1 MYCSFLAKHCDYKSL
16 CMLCAVLFSPTNC
29 CLICRK
35 EALDLQTAMA
45 RSLSGSSQ
53 DPSQLPSPSS
63 KPQDPKKYKPEET
76 KTTGEPI
83 ANSAEELG
91 QFPALLGSLE
101 VTSADEASKDRRKP
115 SKPPIYSKA
124 AIAAQLHSADEFP
137 TLAAATQIPEQSPSI
152 PPGFAAAARQP
163 SLAGS
168 QQTYRAKPP
177 PGFQT
182 SLMAKEKVKENVAP
196 LQEVPAAKP
205 EVKINS
211 IQERNQALVDKIRG
225 LLGYDKSKFDEFK
238 ALSGKFRQNAC
249 TATEY
254 YAHCCKLFGSNFS
267 QVFSEL
273 VDLLPDP
280 ERKKEL
286 LIAHQDAKITT
297 KQQGENKKKPGTSHK
312 KMATPAVWQNGATA
326 WNMETK
332 SNDISER
339 DFPSLPAAAK
349 RSFQPRYKTP
359 KSAAVLKE
367 AWIRGK

>member
-1 MYCSFLAKHCDYKSL
+1 MQYCFQYIIDH
-16 CMLCAVLFSPTNC
+16 
-29 CLICRK
+29 LICRK

-45 RSLSGSSQ
+45 LSLSGSLE

-63 KPQDPKKYKPEET
+63 RPQDAKKYKPEKN
-76 KTTGEPI
+76 KTTGVPV
-83 ANSAEELG
+83 ANSTEELA

-101 VTSADEASKDRRKP
+101 VTSVGETSKDSKKP

-124 AIAAQLHSADEFP
+124 AQLHSADDFP
-137 TLAAATQIPEQSPSI
+137 TLAASAKIPEQSPPI

-182 SLMAKEKVKENVAP
+182 PLVAKEKVKENVAP
-196 LQEVPAAKP
+196 LQVPAPNP
-205 EVKINS
+205 EVKMNS
-211 IQERNQALVDKIRG
+211 VQERNQVLVDKIKG

-254 YAHCCKLFGSNFS
+254 YAHCCELFGSNFS
-267 QVFSEL
+267 QVFTEL

-286 LIAHQDAKITT
+286 LTVHQDAKITE
-297 KQQGENKKKPGTSHK
+297 KQQGDNKIKAGKSHK
-312 KMATPAVWQNGATA
+312 KSTSAAWQSGVTA
-326 WNMETK
+326 WNVETK
-332 SNDISER
+332 ATGISER
-339 DFPSLPAAAK
+339 DFPSLPSTT
-349 RSFQPRYKTP
+349 RTSFQPRYKAP
-359 KSAAVLKE
+359 KSATVLKE

>member
-254 YAHCCKLFGSNFS
+254 YAHCCELFASNFS

-286 LIAHQDAKITT
+286 LIAHQDAKITA
-297 KQQGENKKKPGTSHK
+297 KQRGENKRKPGTSHE

>member
-1 MYCSFLAKHCDYKSL
+1 
-16 CMLCAVLFSPTNC
+16 
-29 CLICRK
+29 
-35 EALDLQTAMA
+35 MA

-76 KTTGEPI
+76 KTTGEPVG
-83 ANSAEELG
+83 NNAEELG

-101 VTSADEASKDRRKP
+101 VTSVDKASKDSRKP
-115 SKPPIYSKA
+115 SSKPPIYSKA

-137 TLAAATQIPEQSPSI
+137 TLAASAQIPEQSPGI
-152 PPGFAAAARQP
+152 PPGFAAAARQQ

-168 QQTYRAKPP
+168 QQTYRSKPP

-182 SLMAKEKVKENVAP
+182 PLVAKEKVKENVAP

-205 EVKINS
+205 EVKMNS
-211 IQERNQALVDKIRG
+211 VQERNQALVDKIRG

-254 YAHCCKLFGSNFS
+254 YAHCCELFGSNFS

-286 LIAHQDAKITT
+286 LIAHQDAKITA
-297 KQQGENKKKPGTSHK
+297 KQQGENKKKAGTSHK
-312 KMATPAVWQNGATA
+312 KMAAHAVWQSGATA
-326 WNMETK
+326 WNVETK
-332 SNDISER
+332 TNDISER
-339 DFPSLPAAAK
+339 DFPSLPAATK

-359 KSAAVLKE
+359 KSASILKE

>member
-1 MYCSFLAKHCDYKSL
+1 
-16 CMLCAVLFSPTNC
+16 
-29 CLICRK
+29 
-35 EALDLQTAMA
+35 MA

-53 DPSQLPSPSS
+53 DPSQLPSPSA
-63 KPQDPKKYKPEET
+63 KPQDPKKYKPKES
-76 KTTGEPI
+76 KTTGEPV
-83 ANSAEELG
+83 AKSTEELG

-101 VTSADEASKDRRKP
+101 VKSVGEVAKDSKKP
-115 SKPPIYSKA
+115 SKPSIYGKA
-124 AIAAQLHSADEFP
+124 ASAAQLHSADEFP
-137 TLAAATQIPEQSPSI
+137 TLAASAQVPEQSPAI
-152 PPGFAAAARQP
+152 PPGFATAAQQP

-182 SLMAKEKVKENVAP
+182 PMVAKEKVKENVAP
-196 LQEVPAAKP
+196 LQEGPAPKP
-205 EVKINS
+205 EVKMNS
-211 IQERNQALVDKIRG
+211 VQERNQALVDKIRG

-254 YAHCCKLFGSNFS
+254 YSHCCELFGSNFS

-286 LIAHQDAKITT
+286 LIAHQDAKITA
-297 KQQGENKKKPGTSHK
+297 KQQGEHKSKAGKSHK
-312 KMATPAVWQNGATA
+312 KMAASAVWQSGATA
-326 WNMETK
+326 WNVETK
-332 SNDISER
+332 TNDISER
-339 DFPSLPAAAK
+339 DFPSLPAATK
-349 RSFQPRYKTP
+349 RSFQPRYKAP
-359 KSAAVLKE
+359 KSATVLKE